1 MTCAHGRA
9 CIHATRAT
17 ARWLAPSRIAAFLVL
32 WLIAGPAVGFGQT
45 AAPDVW
51 PTAVD
56 RYLSGGRDQAA
67 SLLLASPAS
76 ELVASSR
83 RAFAAWTPAPAGD
96 ADARRQLLRRLQA
109 SALLPLEVLVAVT
122 GRTLNPAYEAALEDA
137 GREAWRRLDAFDDED
152 DGAAAA
158 QVRRFRT
165 WWRLGHVQHLIASG
179 RFRDVPREAMAV
191 HPPADDPE
199 AVATLAL
206 LRGLALETRARLA
219 DEAPGAN
226 VAVSMRRLSTPS
238 RLGPM
243 LLAMDDAG
251 KQYRRALEVSPD
263 DREATLRLGR
273 VALERDRLDEAER
286 VLTPLLPGA
295 CRDAICGLAHLFM
308 GEVHEAR
315 SQPDRAA
322 SAYARASAVPAL
334 RHTAL
339 VAMMQASLRRG
350 NAGGA
355 FDLTRQFGTPA
366 ALAARQPADAWTIY
380 AGGQLVEGTRILA
393 TLGETVVP

>member
-1 MTCAHGRA
+1 MFLLVGL
-9 CIHATRAT
+9 IAT
-17 ARWLAPSRIAAFLVL
+17 A
-32 WLIAGPAVGFGQT
+32 GVGFGQT

-51 PTAVD
+51 PAAVD
-56 RYLSGGRDQAA
+56 RYLSGGRSEAA

-83 RAFAAWTPAPAGD
+83 RAFVAWTPATAGD
-96 ADARRQLLRRLQA
+96 AEARRQLLRRLQA
-109 SALLPLEVLVAVT
+109 SALLPLEVLVSVT

-137 GREAWRRLDAFDDED
+137 GREAWRRLDAFD

-251 KQYRRALEVSPD
+251 KQYRRALEVSPG

-286 VLTPLLPGA
+286 VLTSLLPGA

-393 TLGETVVP
+393 TLAETVVP

>member
-1 MTCAHGRA
+1 MTTSYQPRL
-9 CIHATRAT
+9 R
-17 ARWLAPSRIAAFLVL
+17 
-32 WLIAGPAVGFGQT
+32 PA
-45 AAPDVW
+45 
-51 PTAVD
+51 
-56 RYLSGGRDQAA
+56 
-67 SLLLASPAS
+67 
-76 ELVASSR
+76 
-83 RAFAAWTPAPAGD
+83 TPAD
-96 ADARRQLLRRLQA
+96 AEELA
-109 SALLPLEVLVAVT
+109 VLAE
-122 GRTLNPAYEAALEDA
+122 RTFVET
-137 GREAWRRLDAFDDED
+137 FI
-152 DGAAAA
+152 DG
-158 QVRRFRT
+158 FR
-165 WWRLGHVQHLIASG
+165 I
-179 RFRDVPREAMAV
+179 PY
-191 HPPADDPE
+191 PADDLAAFKADVFSLE
-199 AVATLAL
+199 A
-206 LRGLALETRARLA
+206 TRARLA

-308 GEVHEAR
+308 GEIHEAR

-339 VAMMQASLRRG
+339 VVAHLHWRLQASQGQRAVAHRQFVVDVPGTAGGHRG
-350 NAGGA
+350 NHHGEDGQTA
-355 FDLTRQFGTPA
+355 FH
-366 ALAARQPADAWTIY
+366 DASLLLCGHS
-380 AGGQLVEGTRILA
+380 AQHCGRRH
-393 TLGETVVP
+393 